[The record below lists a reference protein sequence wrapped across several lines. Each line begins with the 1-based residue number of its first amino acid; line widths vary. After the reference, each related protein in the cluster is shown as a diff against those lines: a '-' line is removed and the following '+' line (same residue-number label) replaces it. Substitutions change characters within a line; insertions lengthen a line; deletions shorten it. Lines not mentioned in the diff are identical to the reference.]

1 MANMDTEF
9 VDSFNRENGEH
20 DGSVTF
26 DEACVHVQGLKL
38 NGPLSKPL
46 KSDRAVG
53 DVTLETCLFA
63 TCLIPE
69 AKSKASQ
76 M

>member
-53 DVTLETCLFA
+53 DTRYICIYIYQIYQTY
-63 TCLIPE
+63 I
-69 AKSKASQ
+69 K
-76 M
+76 